1 MAKRKG
7 RSAIEKALSNRQ
19 YKILGARI
27 SVPRK
32 NQTKRKA

>member
-1 MAKRKG
+1 MVKRKAK
-7 RSAIEKALSNRQ
+7 SPLEKALSSKQ
-19 YKILGARI
+19 FKILGARI